1 MSDAVPQLNERDI
14 FFKSQLASQRS
25 VLYEGSSSQKN
36 TKKKKQAKNKYL
48 LLNVMHLIW
57 LTVVPPAFGSL
68 GLSHPMCVSV
78 SH

>member
-25 VLYEGSSSQKN
+25 VLYEGSFSQKN
-36 TKKKKQAKNKYL
+36 TKKKTSKKQIFAPECDA
-48 LLNVMHLIW
+48 LNLAHCC
-57 LTVVPPAFGSL
+57 VPPAFGSL